1 MLTSDFYP
9 DFFTATILEWQKL
22 LQPDKFKDVIINSL
36 RFLVREERVRVYAF
50 VIMDN
55 HIHIIWQAMGD
66 HVPKDIQLSFMKY
79 TAQMILK
86 ELRNNH
92 PQVLEKFVVK
102 ASDRIHQIWERRP
115 LCTSLWNQQV
125 FKQKLDYIHNNPV
138 EAGRCEYPYNYRY
151 SSASFY
157 FGKENEW
164 EFLSHYQG

>member
-1 MLTSDFYP
+1 MLTSNFYP
-9 DFFTATILEWQKL
+9 DFFTATILEWKKL
-22 LQPDKFKDVIINSL
+22 LKPDKFKDIIIHSL
-36 RFLVREERVRVYAF
+36 RFLVSDDRVRVYAF

-55 HIHIIWQAMGD
+55 HIHIIWQVMGD
-66 HVPKDIQLSFMKY
+66 HKPKDIQLSFMKY
-79 TAQMILK
+79 TAQMMLK

-92 PQVLEKFVVK
+92 PQVLEQFVVK
-102 ASDRIHQIWERRP
+102 ARDRIHQIWERRP

-138 EAGRCEYPYNYRY
+138 EAGMCEYPYNYRY